1 MQETFFILRLIIK
14 HKKGFI
20 MKKLKLEKLQK
31 EITRELVNDE
41 KFIEAA
47 LQAIKDLKIK
57 SYKKYQVSSN

>member
-1 MQETFFILRLIIK
+1 
-14 HKKGFI
+14 